1 MEIGSLAYFSETLSG
16 KIENSNFND
25 ISWIPDTSNSCE
37 RLFSI
42 TKQTATP
49 QRGQLTSMHL
59 EGEQYLKI
67 NKNFWSVNTVNNMLC
82 NSDNAKK

>member
-1 MEIGSLAYFSETLSG
+1 MEIGSLAYFSGTLSG

-42 TKQTATP
+42 AKQTATP